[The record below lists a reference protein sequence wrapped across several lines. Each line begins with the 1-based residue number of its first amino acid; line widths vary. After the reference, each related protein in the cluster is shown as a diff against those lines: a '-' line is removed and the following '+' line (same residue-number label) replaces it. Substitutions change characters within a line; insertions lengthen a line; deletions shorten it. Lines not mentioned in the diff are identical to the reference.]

1 MSGVL
6 DELRN
11 GLDYGKVAAELEEF
25 ITETERVTSKQVPH
39 FFFRHFWR
47 VVIGYV
53 NKRVLCLGVCG
64 LVYPFWLEAI
74 SRFLEV

>member
-11 GLDYGKVAAELEEF
+11 GLDYGKVAAELKEF

-39 FFFRHFWR
+39 FSLDAF
-47 VVIGYV
+47 
-53 NKRVLCLGVCG
+53 GV
-64 LVYPFWLEAI
+64 WLSVMLI
-74 SRFLEV
+74 RGFCV